1 MQDIIGQV
9 VAWLLL
15 VLGLSYIANTP
26 MWLRVV
32 RDAMA
37 EPARYFFIVILTLVL
52 GLLIIATHNVWV
64 ADWPVVVTLPGCK
77 QRPVSVIS
85 AGHGY
90 FQWLDGPFHD
100 DMDSRGRPAACDAG
114 RHTRL
119 PLHIRLTMC
128 CRSPVWLLP

>member
-52 GLLIIATHNVWV
+52 GLLIIATHNCFV
-64 ADWPVVVTLPGCK
+64 ADWPVVVTLFVWILAVK
-77 QRPVSVIS
+77 S
-85 AGHGY
+85 ALFLLFPQVMGIFSGWTDR
-90 FQWLDGPFHD
+90 FMTTWI
-100 DMDSRGRPAACDAG
+100 RAG
-114 RHTRL
+114 GL
-119 PLHIRLTMC
+119 LLVMLGAILVY
-128 CRSPVWLLP
+128 RSIYG